1 MGVSHSRA
9 PADGSGPNGHRRRLA
24 LVFAI
29 TCGNFVAQLV
39 GAAVSGSLALIA
51 DAGHL
56 LTDVMGLLI
65 ALVAAGLMTRSATQR
80 RTWGYQRAEVL
91 AAAGQAIILS
101 AVAVYVIVEGI
112 RRLLEPPEVSSEI
125 MIIFGGLGLLGN
137 LVGISLLSRDRTA
150 SLNLRAAFLEVLN
163 DALGSVAVIVA
174 AVVIAMTGWLRADAV
189 VSLIVGALI
198 LPRAVLVL
206 RDAGLVLLEAT
217 PKGLD
222 LDLVRQHLLETE
234 HVHDVHDL
242 HASQIATGLPV
253 LSAHVVVDESCFS
266 DGRLPALLDVLQR
279 CVADHFPISIEHS
292 TFQFEPVSHQDHE
305 PARHP

>member
-1 MGVSHSRA
+1 M
-9 PADGSGPNGHRRRLA
+9 
-24 LVFAI
+24 
-29 TCGNFVAQLV
+29 Q
-39 GAAVSGSLALIA
+39 
-51 DAGHL
+51 
-56 LTDVMGLLI
+56 
-65 ALVAAGLMTRSATQR
+65 
-80 RTWGYQRAEVL
+80 TWV
-91 AAAGQAIILS
+91 
-101 AVAVYVIVEGI
+101 V
-112 RRLLEPPEVSSEI
+112 I
-125 MIIFGGLGLLGN
+125 MIIFGSVGLLGN
-137 LVGISLLSRDRTA
+137 LLGIALLSRDRTA
-150 SLNLRAAFLEVLN
+150 NLNLRAAFLEVLN
-163 DALGSVAVIVA
+163 DALASVAVIVA

-266 DGRLPALLDVLQR
+266 DGQLPGLLDVLQR
-279 CVADHFPISIEHS
+279 CVADHFPVSIEHS
-292 TFQFEPVSHQDHE
+292 TFQFEPASHQDHE
-305 PARHP
+305 PARHA

>member
-1 MGVSHSRA
+1 MGANHSHA
-9 PADGSGPNGHRRRLA
+9 PADRSTPEGHWRRLA

-29 TCGNFVAQLV
+29 TCMNFVAQLV

-65 ALVAAGLMTRSATQR
+65 ALIAASLMTKSASQR

-112 RRLLEPPEVSSEI
+112 RRLLAPPDVSSEI
-125 MIIFGGLGLLGN
+125 MIIFGSLGLVGN
-137 LVGISLLSRDRTA
+137 LVGIALLSRDRTA
-150 SLNLRAAFLEVLN
+150 NLNLRAAFLEVLN

-174 AVVIAMTGWLRADAV
+174 AVMIATTGWLRADAV
-189 VSLIVGALI
+189 VSLIVGVLI
-198 LPRAVLVL
+198 LPRAALVL
-206 RDAGLVLLEAT
+206 RDAGLVLMEAT

-222 LDLVRQHLLETE
+222 LDLVRQHLLATE

-266 DGRLPALLDVLQR
+266 DGQLPWLLDVLQR